1 METIAFLTIVCG
13 VISLLCLISLH
24 FVSPEFEPGWRMVS
38 EYAYGKHKW
47 MLTLFFLLWGL
58 CSILAA
64 VLLWNIVTTLWA
76 MFGTI
81 LVFITGIGAV
91 FGGLFDVKHKLHGL
105 AFGLGVPFLPVG
117 ALLVSYH
124 LVNIETWSG
133 YQTLILFSA
142 HTIWISL
149 VLMAVSMILLF
160 SGFKKAGVPV
170 GPNIDPPKFLPAGA
184 IGINGYMNRLLVV
197 CYILWPV
204 SIAGIYLSI

>member
-1 METIAFLTIVCG
+1 METFAFLTIVCG
-13 VISLLCLISLH
+13 AISLLCLLSLH

-47 MLTLFFLLWGL
+47 LLTVFFVAWGI

-64 VLLWNIVTTLWA
+64 IILWNIVTTLWA
-76 MFGTI
+76 MFGML
-81 LVFITGIGAV
+81 LVFITGVGAI
-91 FGGLFDVKHKLHGL
+91 FGGFFDVKHKLHGL

-124 LVNIETWSG
+124 LVYMEKWSS
-133 YQTLILFSA
+133 YQTLILFSVHA
-142 HTIWISL
+142 IWISL
-149 VLMAVSMILLF
+149 ILMAASMFLLF
-160 SGFKKAGVPV
+160 SGFKKAGVPL
-170 GPNIDPPKFLPAGA
+170 GPNIAPPKLLPEGT

-204 SIAGIYLSI
+204 TIAGIYLSI